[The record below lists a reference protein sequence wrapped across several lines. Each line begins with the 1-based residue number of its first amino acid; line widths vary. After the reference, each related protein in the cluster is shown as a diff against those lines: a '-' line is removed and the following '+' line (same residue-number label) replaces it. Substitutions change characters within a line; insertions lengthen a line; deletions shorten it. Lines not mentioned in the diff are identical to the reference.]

1 MWLMFIVSTEFT
13 IFSLYVLNAR
23 YYLYL
28 LLLLLY
34 LVFWYYSGAEETGN
48 DSKPLFRSWCLWKR
62 FTAVQY
68 IWANKE
74 ELNIKNRTYLFI
86 VLPNATNMA
95 LISGFGFYGPN
106 VFPRDFEV
114 SYILPAL
121 LFKIPVVREVLLWSG
136 ACCAPNNKDVEGT
149 ILRLLRKGKSVAYC
163 PTGMKDYFSNENNNN
178 NDDFELDP
186 AIFQFAFS
194 NKIYIVPVLVDKELE
209 RYSVSRSDQTYVR
222 KLQKIA
228 FNRWGI
234 PIPLLI
240 VPKIFG
246 QGPPPKMVLSIG
258 TTCDPT
264 VFDDAGSFK
273 RLCEGQIKGLI

>member
-1 MWLMFIVSTEFT
+1 MLR
-13 IFSLYVLNAR
+13 AR

-28 LLLLLY
+28 ILFLLY
-34 LVFWYYSGAEETGN
+34 LVFWYYSGSEETGN
-48 DSKPLFRSWCLWKR
+48 DSKPMFRSWCLWRR

-68 IWANKE
+68 VWANKE
-74 ELNIKNRTYLFI
+74 ELAIKNRTYLFI

-95 LISGFGFYGPN
+95 LISGFGFYGPG

-114 SYILPAL
+114 AYILPAL
-121 LFKIPVVREVLLWSG
+121 LFKIPIVREVLLWSG
-136 ACCAPNNKDVEGT
+136 ACCAPGNKDVEGT
-149 ILRLLRKGKSVAYC
+149 ILKLLRKGKSVAYC
-163 PTGMKDYFSNENNNN
+163 PTGMKDYFSTNNTNNNN
-178 NDDFELDP
+178 NIQLDS

-194 NKIYIVPVLVDKELE
+194 NKIYIVPVLVEKESE
-209 RYSVSRSDQTYVR
+209 RYSTSRSDQAYV
-222 KLQKIA
+222 QKVQKMT

-240 VPKIFG
+240 MPKIFG

-258 TTCDPT
+258 SACDPT

-273 RLCEGQIKGLI
+273 KQCEGQINGFI